1 MSEQLKYCL
10 GCMKSIPF
18 EAVICPHCGYNE
30 ETVQPA
36 PYLDTGNLIMEKYLI
51 GKVIATAPDS
61 VTYIGANLE
70 NGEVVTI
77 HEFFPEK
84 IVTRNE
90 NESAVA
96 IRLGYDSMF
105 SNCLQS
111 FINLWRGLDVF
122 KDAKCLP
129 DVKEIVDFNNTVY
142 AICGY
147 KDGITLKQ
155 YFENSGTPLTW
166 ARAFSA
172 FKPIM
177 YALKKLNY
185 TGIIHGDINP
195 ETILVGADGKLHIT
209 GFSIP
214 QCHSGIAEFNKE
226 PAAGFAPVELYE
238 PTGATDV
245 TDIYSVTALLY
256 YCITII
262 TPPDALSRVI
272 QDTATLPAAVASTLS
287 KGVIDGLIH
296 GLSVHPENRYS
307 NFDDLL
313 SALTPPPQPK
323 AEPVV
328 QQEAQPV
335 KEYTD
340 KQEIDREIAQE
351 LHEEELLRREKKES
365 ANALSLG
372 IKSFLA
378 GFLVCGIIFCT
389 LYVTVLYKDH
399 PVDFLD
405 NIFGSFSFL
414 PMNNKQEETT
424 TLPTTTVPVPTE
436 PKYVTVADFVS
447 NHTYSSIVSN
457 PYFTENY
464 TFTFRYEESMT
475 VPKDAIISQSVAP
488 GESVLSGVEITLVV
502 SKGTSK
508 VKLPDMTG
516 LNYLDATKTLETIG
530 FKVKY
535 ELLSNN
541 GTHTVGEVF
550 AMDKDAD
557 GLYEK
562 DTVITLKVWGKAPV
576 TTTAAPTT
584 TKPATT
590 QATTT
595 TQQAEEATTAE

>member
-1 MSEQLKYCL
+1 
-10 GCMKSIPF
+10 MKSIPF

-51 GKVIATAPDS
+51 GKVIATAPDC

-70 NGEVVTI
+70 NGEALTI

-84 IVTRNE
+84 IVTRAE
-90 NESAVA
+90 NESAVT

-105 SNCLQS
+105 ANCLQS

-129 DVKEIVDFNNTVY
+129 DVKEIVDYNNTVY

-185 TGIIHGDINP
+185 AGIIHGDLNP
-195 ETILVGADGKLHIT
+195 ETILVGADGKLHII

-214 QCHSGIAEFNKE
+214 QCHSGIAEFGRE
-226 PAAGFAPVELYE
+226 PATGFAPVEIYE

-256 YCITII
+256 YCITML

-287 KGVIDGLIH
+287 RNVIDGLIH

-323 AEPVV
+323 AEPAV

-351 LHEEELLRREKKES
+351 LHEQELLRLEKKES
-365 ANALSLG
+365 ASAVSLG
-372 IKSFLA
+372 IRSFLA

-389 LYVTVLYKDH
+389 LYVTVLYKNH

-414 PMNNKQEETT
+414 PMNKEEPTT
-424 TLPTTTVPVPTE
+424 TAPTTTVPVPTE
-436 PKYVTVADFVS
+436 PKYVTVADFVN

-464 TFTFRYEESMT
+464 SFTFTYEESMT

-516 LNYLDATKTLETIG
+516 LNYLDATKTLESIG

-550 AMDKDAD
+550 SMDKDAD

-584 TKPATT
+584 TKPTT
-590 QATTT
+590 TRPTT
-595 TQQAEEATTAE
+595 TQQAEEETTTEAEAEAENEA